1 MITNMPAQI
10 SRRTIIS
17 VFFAALCSI
26 ALNAAAAIPPAE
38 KLLPDDTLIVV
49 GTPDFSVL
57 REVYKTSPQ
66 TRLLN
71 DPAMKPIKDKFI
83 SKFREEFVQP
93 LERELGVKFDDFAS
107 LPQGQ
112 ATFAITQNG
121 WQGSADQPPAALFL
135 LDVKEKS
142 SQLKTNLAD
151 LRRKWVDAGKTI
163 KTEKIRDLEFTSYM
177 LSEKEV
183 PQTLKKILAPGSGDS
198 AGDSATN
205 APKSELVI
213 GQFESLLIAGNSAK
227 AVEKVVAHLTGG
239 SAPALADVPAFEANR
254 LALFRDAPLYGWV
267 NAKAFLDLFY
277 RKPAADKDSDTPNP
291 LAIFSPD
298 KLIAATGLGSM
309 KTFAFAFQV
318 SADGSL
324 GQFFVN
330 APESS
335 RQGLLKLL
343 PGDGKES
350 SPPTFVPADAV
361 KYQRTRIDGQKAWA
375 TLQKI
380 MNDLSPQIMNG
391 VNFALDTA
399 NAAAKQK
406 DPSFEIQ
413 KNLFGN
419 LGDDLISYEKAPRG
433 TTLAELNSA
442 PSLFLLGSPRAD
454 QLADALKSIF
464 VLMNPQGTPPTE
476 REFLGRKIFSV
487 PLPSLAFAAA
497 GPGKS
502 ASRNLSYASSG
513 SYVAITTD
521 AAMLEEYLRSSESQ
535 QKMLRETPGL
545 VEAAQKVGGSSV
557 GVFGYQ
563 NNLEVSRALF
573 ETLRKTAG
581 TNSNDSA
588 PLPGMEFPVAAAGF
602 KDWVDFSLLPPF
614 EQISK
619 YFYFSVYAV
628 SANADGLKFK
638 VFAPTPPQLQKQ

>member
-10 SRRTIIS
+10 SHRKILS
-17 VFFAALCSI
+17 CFCAAFFSI
-26 ALNAAAAIPPAE
+26 ALSAAAAIPPVE

-49 GTPDFSVL
+49 GTPDFSAL
-57 REVYKTSPQ
+57 RELYKTSPQ

-93 LERELGVKFDDFAS
+93 LERELGVKFDDFAN

-135 LDVKEKS
+135 LDVKDKS

-183 PQTLKKILAPGSGDS
+183 PKTLKKILSPGSDDS

-205 APKSELVI
+205 APKSELII

-254 LALFRDAPLYGWV
+254 LALFRDAPFYGWV

-277 RKPAADKDSDTPNP
+277 RKPADKDSDTPNP

-298 KLIAATGLGSM
+298 KLIAATGLGSV
-309 KTFAFAFQV
+309 KTFAFAFQT

-330 APESS
+330 APEAS
-335 RQGLLKLL
+335 RQGLLKLM

-361 KYQRTRIDGQKAWA
+361 KYQRSRIDGQKAWA

-399 NAAAKQK
+399 NAAARQK
-406 DPSFEIQ
+406 DPGFDLQ

-419 LGDDLISYEKAPRG
+419 LGDDLISYEKTPRG

-454 QLADALKSIF
+454 QLADALKSIL
-464 VLMNPQGTPPTE
+464 VLMNPTGAGPTE

-487 PLPSLAFAAA
+487 PLPSLAFAAT

-502 ASRNLSYASSG
+502 ARRNLSYASSG
-513 SYVAITTD
+513 RYVAITTD

-535 QKMLRETPGL
+535 QKTLRETPGL

-563 NNLEVSRALF
+563 NNLEVSRTLF
-573 ETLRKTAG
+573 ETLRKTGGA
-581 TNSNDSA
+581 NSNDSA
-588 PLPGMEFPVAAAGF
+588 PLPGMEFPVVGNGF
-602 KDWVDFSLLPPF
+602 KDWVDYSLLPPF

-628 SANADGLKFK
+628 SANADGLTFK
-638 VFAPTPPQLQKQ
+638 MFAPVPPQLKK

>member
-1 MITNMPAQI
+1 MMTYMPAKT
-10 SRRTIIS
+10 SRRTILS
-17 VFFAALCSI
+17 VFFAAFFSI
-26 ALNAAAAIPPAE
+26 LLNAVAAIPPAE

-49 GTPDFSVL
+49 GTPDFTAL
-57 REVYKTSPQ
+57 REVYNTSPQ

-83 SKFREEFVQP
+83 SRLKEEFVQP
-93 LERELGVKFDDFAS
+93 LERELGVKFDDFAN

-135 LDVKEKS
+135 LDVKGKS
-142 SQLKTNLAD
+142 SQLKTNLAE

-177 LSEKEV
+177 LSDKEV
-183 PQTLKKILAPGSGDS
+183 PKTLKKILAPGGDES
-198 AGDSATN
+198 AADSATN

-254 LALFRDAPLYGWV
+254 LAFFRDAPFYGWV

-277 RKPAADKDSDTPNP
+277 SKPADKDSDTPNP
-291 LAIFSPD
+291 LAMFSPD
-298 KLIAATGLGSM
+298 RLIAASGLGSM
-309 KTFAFAFQV
+309 KTFAFAFQA

-361 KYQRTRIDGQKAWA
+361 KFQRSRIDGQKAWA

-380 MNDLSPQIMNG
+380 LNDLSPQLMSG

-399 NAAAKQK
+399 GAAAKQK
-406 DPSFEIQ
+406 DPGFDLQ

-419 LGDDLISYEKAPRG
+419 LGDDMISYEKAPRG
-433 TTLAELNSA
+433 TSLPELNSA
-442 PSLFLLGSPRAD
+442 PSLFLLGSPHAD
-454 QLADALKSIF
+454 QLTDALKSIL
-464 VLMNPQGTPPTE
+464 VLMNPAGAAPAE

-487 PLPSLAFAAA
+487 PLPALALTS

-502 ASRNLSYASSG
+502 AGRNLSYAASG
-513 SYVAITTD
+513 SYVALTTD
-521 AAMLEEYLRSSESQ
+521 AAMLEEYLRSGESQ
-535 QKMLRETPGL
+535 QKTLRETPGL
-545 VEAAQKVGGSSV
+545 VEAAQKVGGTSV

-581 TNSNDSA
+581 TDSNNSA
-588 PLPGMEFPVAAAGF
+588 PLPGMEFPVAAGGF
-602 KDWVDFSLLPPF
+602 KDWVDLSLLPPF

-619 YFYFSVYAV
+619 YFYFSVYSV
-628 SANADGLKFK
+628 SANADGLTFK
-638 VFAPTPPQLQKQ
+638 MFAPVPPQLKKQ